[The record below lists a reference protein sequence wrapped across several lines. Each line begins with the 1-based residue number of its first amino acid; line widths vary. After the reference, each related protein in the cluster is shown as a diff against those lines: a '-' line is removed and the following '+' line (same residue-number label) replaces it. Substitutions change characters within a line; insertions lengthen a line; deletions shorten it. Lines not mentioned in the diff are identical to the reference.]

1 MRRPLSLISLFT
13 LGICSAVS
21 HAENMTPADRAL
33 IEQQQKA
40 LLEQAQQQREAL
52 QNRAVLPT
60 VTEVQ
65 PVADDSPCY
74 RIQQIELLG
83 ITALSLSVQQNLAAP
98 WYGQCM
104 RMSDIQALVHSV
116 SQAYLQ
122 RGYITSQAW
131 VPEQDI
137 SSGTLQIAVTEG
149 RIESIT
155 QQEKTSLTLSMAF
168 PAAAGNVL
176 NLRDLEQGLE
186 QLNRLTSQPVTIDIQ
201 PGSQSGYS
209 RVVVVPA
216 GNTLPL
222 HVNLGADNSGSKA
235 TGTGQMSTQLTLD
248 NPLQMADLW
257 VLSASRDNAFV
268 QDRRSRSLSGSLSV
282 PYGYWLF
289 SYQSS
294 WNDFYQDLSFPGSA
308 WRYQG
313 MAQSHRLGA
322 YRTLLRDGQQKLA
335 LDMSVTRRHTE
346 NRIAGQVLSNSSAV
360 VSSVALGPHY
370 SRSAGNA
377 YFTLNPTVS
386 QGLSAM
392 GAQRDDARYPD
403 APRAQF
409 RKVSLNASVFYSFT
423 PSLYYLTTAYGQTSP
438 DNLYASERVTA
449 GGLYS
454 VRGFKEQL
462 LSGNR
467 GAYWRNEVNWQLA
480 SFPVVGEVSLTGALD
495 GGWVSG
501 QGGLVD
507 GGKVVGSALGLTLNG
522 RWFTHSLMIGK
533 PLAFPSE
540 LHPDNWVG
548 YWQATVTL

>member
-1 MRRPLSLISLFT
+1 MRRPLSFISLFA
-13 LGICSAVS
+13 LGIFSAVS
-21 HAENMTPADRAL
+21 HAKSMTPADRAL
-33 IEQQQKA
+33 IEQQQKN
-40 LLEQAQQQREAL
+40 LLEQTQRQREAL
-52 QNRAVLPT
+52 QNSTVLPT
-60 VTEVQ
+60 VPEVQ
-65 PVADDSPCY
+65 PVEDDAPCY
-74 RIQQIELLG
+74 RIQQIELQG
-83 ITALSLSVQQNLAAP
+83 VTVLSSSVQQTLTAS
-98 WYGQCM
+98 WSGQCM
-104 RMSDIQALVHSV
+104 RMSDIQALVRSV

-137 SSGTLQIAVTEG
+137 ASGTLQIAVTEG

-155 QQEKTSLTLSMAF
+155 QQEKTPLTLGMAF
-168 PAAAGNVL
+168 PSAAGRVL

-289 SYQSS
+289 SYQAS
-294 WNDFYQDLSFPGSA
+294 WNDFYQDLPFPGNT
-308 WRYQG
+308 WRYEG

-322 YRTLLRDGQQKLA
+322 YHTVFRDGRQKLA
-335 LDMSVTRRHTE
+335 LDLAVTRRHTE
-346 NRIAGQVLSNSSAV
+346 NRIAGQTLSNSSAV

-370 SRSAGNA
+370 SRSAGNV
-377 YFTLNPTVS
+377 YFTINPSIS
-386 QGLSAM
+386 QGLSTL
-392 GAQRDDARYPD
+392 GAPRDDTRYPD

-454 VRGFKEQL
+454 VRGFKEHL

-480 SFPVVGEVSLTGALD
+480 SFPVVGEVTLTGALD
-495 GGWVSG
+495 SGWVSG

-507 GGKVVGSALGLTLNG
+507 GGKVVGTAMGLTLNG
-522 RWFTHSLMIGK
+522 RWFTQSLMMGK
-533 PLAFPSE
+533 PLAFPSA
-540 LHPDNWVG
+540 LRPDKWVG

>member
-1 MRRPLSLISLFT
+1 MRRHFSLINLFA

-21 HAENMTPADRAL
+21 HAESMTPADRAL
-33 IEQQQKA
+33 IEQQQKN
-40 LLEQAQQQREAL
+40 LLEQTQRQREAL
-52 QNRAVLPT
+52 QNSTVLPT
-60 VTEVQ
+60 VPEVQ
-65 PVADDSPCY
+65 PVADDAPCY
-74 RIQQIELLG
+74 RIQKIELQG
-83 ITALSLSVQQNLAAP
+83 VTVLSSSVQQTLTASWA
-98 WYGQCM
+98 GQCM
-104 RMSDIQALVHSV
+104 RMSDIQALVRSV

-155 QQEKTSLTLSMAF
+155 QQEKMPLTLSMAF
-168 PAAAGNVL
+168 PTAAGNVL

-201 PGSQSGYS
+201 PSSQSGYS

-216 GNTLPL
+216 GNTRPL

-248 NPLQMADLW
+248 NPLQLADLW

-294 WNDFYQDLSFPGSA
+294 WNDFHQNLPFPGSA
-308 WRYQG
+308 WRYEG

-346 NRIAGQVLSNSSAV
+346 NRIAGQRLSNSSAV

-370 SRSAGNA
+370 SRSAGNV
-377 YFTLNPTVS
+377 YFTINPSIS
-386 QGLSAM
+386 QGLSTL
-392 GAQRDDARYPD
+392 GAPRDDTRYPD

-480 SFPVVGEVSLTGALD
+480 SFPIVGAVSLTGAVD

-522 RWFTHSLMIGK
+522 RWFTQSLMMGK
-533 PLAFPSE
+533 PLAFPGE
-540 LHPDNWVG
+540 LRPDKWVG

>member
-1 MRRPLSLISLFT
+1 MRRPLSFISLFA
-13 LGICSAVS
+13 LGIFSAVS
-21 HAENMTPADRAL
+21 HAESMTPADRAL
-33 IEQQQKA
+33 IEQQQKN
-40 LLEQAQQQREAL
+40 LLEQTQRQREAL
-52 QNRAVLPT
+52 QNSTVLPT
-60 VTEVQ
+60 VPEVQ
-65 PVADDSPCY
+65 PVEDDAPCY
-74 RIQQIELLG
+74 RIQQIELQG
-83 ITALSLSVQQNLAAP
+83 VTVLSSSVQQTLTAS
-98 WYGQCM
+98 WSGQCM

-155 QQEKTSLTLSMAF
+155 QQEKMPLTLGMAF

-216 GNTLPL
+216 GNMRPL

-257 VLSASRDNAFV
+257 MLSASRDNAFV

-294 WNDFYQDLSFPGSA
+294 WNDFHQDLPFPGSA
-308 WRYQG
+308 WRYEG

-335 LDMSVTRRHTE
+335 LDMSITRRHTE
-346 NRIAGQVLSNSSAV
+346 NRIAGQRLSNSSAV

-370 SRSAGNA
+370 SRSAGNV
-377 YFTLNPTVS
+377 YFTINPSMS
-386 QGLSAM
+386 QGLSTL
-392 GAQRDDARYPD
+392 GAPRDDTRYPD

-480 SFPVVGEVSLTGALD
+480 SFPVVGAVSLTGAVD

-522 RWFTHSLMIGK
+522 RWFTQSLMMGK

-540 LHPDNWVG
+540 LRPDKWVG
-548 YWQATVTL
+548 YWQATITL